1 MKRTVGGSLMLGLA
15 LLTGCTMQTPTNL
28 AVHEALF
35 YGGNQQRVAWVYGTL
50 AGGSESSVKLGDKA
64 AVLRPQLSGD
74 ALGLTGTLSVDAKAT
89 YNGTTTAI
97 DRRVSVTRVGNQ
109 YSIQAFGNVD
119 SVFATDGRTWYRLSG
134 PVTAGQTVLAT
145 ASDNNALRGAGDLT
159 DAEAD
164 ALGAELA
171 GQGALAV
178 AVLPDETLPDPPL
191 KVEPALDAGRHPV
204 TGLYVQSGVVQV
216 ASAGPVTPIIP
227 PVGSAPAQPSGS
239 VGRQL
244 AGGSNSTA
252 DSFQVIVAQN
262 ASVLSTLWNTA
273 YGRQSSVPALPTLGA
288 GRSVVGVFLGQ
299 RPTGGYS
306 LSLASARITGGV
318 LELTVNVSA
327 PGQGSITTQALT
339 SPWIATEIIG
349 SFSSVVVRDAV
360 TGLVLN

>member
-1 MKRTVGGSLMLGLA
+1 
-15 LLTGCTMQTPTNL
+15 MQTPTNL

-50 AGGSESSVKLGDKA
+50 VNGADSSVKLGDKVA
-64 AVLRPQLSGD
+64 ALRPQLTGD
-74 ALGLTGTLSVDAKAT
+74 ALGLSGTLSVDAKAT
-89 YNGTTTAI
+89 YSGTTSPT

-109 YSIQAFGNVD
+109 YSIQALGNVE
-119 SVFATDGRTWYRLSG
+119 SVFATDGNTWYRLSG

-145 ASDNNALRGAGDLT
+145 AATNNALRGAGALT

-164 ALGAELA
+164 ALGTQLE

-178 AVLPDETLPDPPL
+178 AVLPADSLPDAPL
-191 KVEPALDAGRHPV
+191 KVEPVLDAGRHPV
-204 TGLYVQSGVVQV
+204 TGLFVQSGVVQV

-227 PVGSAPAQPSGS
+227 PVGSVPAQPSGS

-252 DSFQVIVAQN
+252 SSFQVIVAQN
-262 ASVLSTLWNTA
+262 DSVLSTLWNTA
-273 YGRQSSVPALPTLGA
+273 YGRQSSAPALPILSA

-327 PGQGSITTQALT
+327 PGQGSITTQSLT
-339 SPWIATEIIG
+339 SPWIATEITG
-349 SFSSVVVRDAV
+349 SFNSVVVRDAV